1 MKGKATWFGSNKD
14 YIFID
19 LATENIPK
27 NAMALYKKL
36 LESGEHIEDIQVLT
50 AKNIGEYGTAK
61 LNNMI
66 QKAVNKNYG
75 DKRYMKVGDVQ
86 YYDDDIVV
94 QKQNNYS
101 ALICDEHGT
110 INEKEGS
117 SPLPSFFIF
126 SINKSRRKPL

>member
-1 MKGKATWFGSNKD
+1 MENNKD

-27 NAMALYKKL
+27 NAMALYEKL

-50 AKNIGEYGTAK
+50 AKNVGAYGTVT

-86 YYDDDIVV
+86 YYDDDIV
-94 QKQNNYS
+94 
-101 ALICDEHGT
+101 
-110 INEKEGS
+110 
-117 SPLPSFFIF
+117 P
-126 SINKSRRKPL
+126 